1 MVDHPTAPRPTLADI
16 AARCGLTKATV
27 SKALHRQADRYPIS
41 AEVRRR
47 VEAVAAELGYQ
58 PEWRRRAAAS
68 RRSHTVGLM
77 FGGYSPHL
85 RGVMED
91 FTDQLAETLDR
102 RGYRLAYA
110 PVAGDLDAWRSG
122 RAHLGFDGLVLID
135 PLPAGIDGIRELGLP
150 TVAVNQFTSAP
161 ITHFLADERL
171 HGRLA
176 VEHLAGLGHRSLLFV
191 RRGRNAY
198 HYSCAWRLE
207 GIEQACAERG
217 IALEV
222 AMGPHEPAELIALAR
237 ARAATAVI
245 GWSHEDVLFLLAQL
259 WRQGVRVPD
268 GFSLLCF
275 DDVKAVRLAT
285 PPITVVAVPIEELT
299 RRAAEHLIEQI
310 EGRIE
315 PGGGQV
321 VVPGRLIAREST
333 APPAPR

>member
-1 MVDHPTAPRPTLADI
+1 MADPVPPRPTLADI

-41 AEVRRR
+41 AEVRRK

-68 RRSHTVGLM
+68 RRSHTIGLM

-91 FTDQLAETLDR
+91 FTDQISEVLDR

-110 PVAGDLDAWRSG
+110 PVATDLEAWRTT
-122 RAHLGFDGLVLID
+122 RAHLGFDGLMLID
-135 PLPAGIDGIRELGLP
+135 PLPAGIAGIRELGLP
-150 TVAVNQFTSAP
+150 TVAINHFTSAP

-176 VEHLAGLGHRSLLFV
+176 VEHLAGLGHRSLMFV

-207 GIEQACAERG
+207 GIEAACAERG
-217 IALEV
+217 LALEV
-222 AMGPHEPAELIALAR
+222 AMGPSEPAELVAR
-237 ARAATAVI
+237 ARACGVTAVI
-245 GWSHEDVLFLLAQL
+245 GWSFEDVLFLRAQL
-259 WRQGVRVPD
+259 WRQGVAVP
-268 GFSLLCF
+268 GGMSLLCF
-275 DDVKAVRLAT
+275 DDVRAVRLAT
-285 PPITVVAVPIEELT
+285 PPITVVALPIGELT
-299 RRAAEHLIEQI
+299 RLAGEHLVEQI

-321 VVPGRLIAREST
+321 VVAGRLIAREST
-333 APPAPR
+333 APPAPG